1 MARTSKQSVSKT
13 EEEVLEQ
20 QVTDEAKAAQETVE
34 ETPSQKESEKEEKIP
49 QNVLRLMKM
58 YPQYEEMYITPQ
70 GFVHPAG
77 TPEYAR
83 KGAKLYKNKF
93 FNK

>member
-13 EEEVLEQ
+13 EEEVLEK
-20 QVTDEAKAAQETVE
+20 QVTDEVKAAQENVE
-34 ETPSQKESEKEEKIP
+34 ETPSQKETEKEEKIP
-49 QNVLRLMKM
+49 QNVLHLMKM

>member
-1 MARTSKQSVSKT
+1 MEKHG
-13 EEEVLEQ
+13 
-20 QVTDEAKAAQETVE
+20 TDEVKAAQENVE
-34 ETPSQKESEKEEKIP
+34 ETPSQKETEKEEKIP